1 MVALDSKNVFFSCKM
16 SIFIYS
22 YKNDVIPRQ
31 NILGFEQPWFD
42 KKKSIHE
49 SLNQMTIMCHAQH
62 HHFKIVFDIRLL
74 FRLFS

>member
-1 MVALDSKNVFFSCKM
+1 MTSSLDRTFWVLSN
-16 SIFIYS
+16 
-22 YKNDVIPRQ
+22 
-31 NILGFEQPWFD
+31 LGLTE
-42 KKKSIHE
+42 KKSIHE